1 MSRRSFRVG
10 RSRTGLGLF
19 ATKPI
24 RKNTRI
30 VEYKGPLLTG
40 KAAQKAENGGNRYL
54 YEINKRWTIDGAAR
68 SNVARYGNHSC
79 NPNADSYNVK
89 KRVFIRAIKN
99 IKAGD
104 EIVYDYGIDYLKN
117 VIGKSN
123 CLCSRCRKRRNKR
136 AVELRAKRKRK
147 EARLKRERA
156 VKRAT
161 LRATSR
167 KSANKNAK
175 TSTKRKA

>member
-24 RKNTRI
+24 KKNSRI

-54 YEINKRWTIDGAAR
+54 YEINKRWTIDGKGR

-99 IKAGD
+99 IKPGD

-123 CLCSRCRKRRNKR
+123 CQCSRCRRRRNKR
-136 AVELRAKRKRK
+136 AVELRAKRQRR
-147 EARLKRERA
+147 EANLQRERA
-156 VKRAT
+156 AKRQITRLAN
-161 LRATSR
+161 RAAAH
-167 KSANKNAK
+167 KSAK
-175 TSTKRKA
+175 KR

>member
-1 MSRRSFRVG
+1 MSRRPFRVG

-24 RKNTRI
+24 RKNSRI

-40 KAAQKAENGGNRYL
+40 KAAEKAENGGNRYL

-99 IKAGD
+99 IKPGD

-123 CLCSRCRKRRNKR
+123 CQCSRCRKRRAKR
-136 AVELRAKRKRK
+136 AAENRAKRKRK
-147 EARLKRERA
+147 EARLARA
-156 VKRAT
+156 KVSSR
-161 LRATSR
+161 TSAK
-167 KSANKNAK
+167 KSSKKGAK
-175 TSTKRKA
+175 KATKRKA

>member
-1 MSRRSFRVG
+1 MSRRSYRVG

-30 VEYKGPLLTG
+30 VQYKGPLLTG
-40 KAAQKAENGGNRYL
+40 KAAEKAENGGNRYL
-54 YEINKRWTIDGAAR
+54 YEINKRWTIDGKGR
-68 SNVARYGNHSC
+68 DNVARYGNHSC

-99 IKAGD
+99 IKPGD

-123 CLCSRCRKRRNKR
+123 CQCSRCRRRRNKR
-136 AVELRAKRKRK
+136 AAENRAKRQRR

-156 VKRAT
+156 A
-161 LRATSR
+161 AH
-167 KSANKNAK
+167 KSARSSAK
-175 TSTKRKA
+175 KSAKRKA

>member
-10 RSRTGLGLF
+10 RARTGLGLF

-24 RKNTRI
+24 RKNSRI

-40 KAAQKAENGGNRYL
+40 KAAEKAENGGNRYL

-89 KRVFIRAIKN
+89 KRVFIRALRN
-99 IKAGD
+99 IKPGE
-104 EIVYDYGIDYLKN
+104 EIVYDYGTDYLKY

-123 CLCSRCRKRRNKR
+123 CKCSRCRKRRNRR
-136 AVELRAKRKRK
+136 AAEL
-147 EARLKRERA
+147 RLKRQ
-156 VKRAT
+156 
-161 LRATSR
+161 
-167 KSANKNAK
+167 
-175 TSTKRKA
+175 RKAARLRKARALKRRSQKRSSRRA

>member
-1 MSRRSFRVG
+1 MSRRPFRVG

-24 RKNTRI
+24 RKNSRI

-40 KAAQKAENGGNRYL
+40 KAAEKAENGGNRYL

-99 IKAGD
+99 IKPGD
-104 EIVYDYGIDYLKN
+104 EIVYDYGIYYLKN

-123 CLCSRCRKRRNKR
+123 CQCSRCRKRRAKR
-136 AVELRAKRKRK
+136 AAENRAKRKRK
-147 EARLKRERA
+147 EARLARA
-156 VKRAT
+156 KVSSR
-161 LRATSR
+161 TSAK
-167 KSANKNAK
+167 KSSKKGAK
-175 TSTKRKA
+175 KATKRKA